1 MFEIGDKV
9 VCVDD
14 SPHKALRIQ
23 RLKAG
28 TLYVIREV
36 HLPTHQ
42 EPDTSVGLVGV
53 RMPPHPHRG
62 EYTWLT
68 HRFRKLSD
76 MQAEARER
84 RKERQPA

>member
-14 SPHKALRIQ
+14 SPGRSNG
-23 RLKAG
+23 LKLLVRDR
-28 TLYVIREV
+28 LYVIERV
-36 HLPTHQ
+36 NDLGG
-42 EPDTSVGLVGV
+42 DDVGFWIVGIPECPW
-53 RMPPHPHRG
+53 R
-62 EYTWLT
+62 YT
-68 HRFRKLSD
+68 RFRKLSD

>member
-14 SPHKALRIQ
+14 AVQSNPSALIDGDRVK
-23 RLKAG
+23 LG
-28 TLYVIREV
+28 VLYVIRGFSS
-36 HLPTHQ
+36 LGGPLL
-42 EPDTSVGLVGV
+42 VGLCGGFWSD
-53 RMPPHPHRG
+53 G
-62 EYTWLT
+62 EEVSFKPS
-68 HRFRKLSD
+68 RFRKLSD